1 MTSAENNVSQPPNLK
16 IFWARPPYK
25 ARVFGTRDIAK
36 KLATTVASP
45 GQKIFQHRIAFPADT
60 NTYPICDSSLYK
72 SPSVADPRGPR
83 SFLYLDQTEAR
94 RAERNYLRPSPPPPP
109 PPLYFSC
116 ASHAT
121 AISFLQQKDLC
132 WYQRCNFMCF
142 AFLLC
147 LPRRIEVPL
156 GIGGVFVSPRN
167 LDRPSQRAH
176 WLGKKMSIW

>member
-1 MTSAENNVSQPPNLK
+1 MSPPGAFEPDKASLWTDLSSLDSVILVIVTCNCLPFSCLRSIFRGHIYFMTSAENNVSQPPNLK

-132 WYQRCNFMCF
+132 
-142 AFLLC
+142 
-147 LPRRIEVPL
+147 
-156 GIGGVFVSPRN
+156 
-167 LDRPSQRAH
+167 
-176 WLGKKMSIW
+176 